1 MNLEL
6 LKKTL
11 WSIAL
16 LACFGLCFGFNNAA
30 SAQDLQFSQFHNA
43 PLYLNPAFAG
53 MHQGGRMTLNYR
65 NQWPSLDVNYV
76 TYAGGFDYYFPNI
89 RSSIGVIAK
98 VDEQSTGTTPY
109 KSTDVSFIY
118 AYMIPLSDRLTV
130 QPALQVGYVQK
141 NAGFVGLTFPDQFS
155 DRGFLGTPTEEDFA
169 RQQFGYVD
177 ISTGA
182 VLFGQNFWLGLSANH
197 INSPPDSFIGDENR
211 LPIKLSFHGGY
222 KVDFAGRYDD
232 RAKSITPS
240 FMYKRQGSFQQI
252 SLGAHGEYAPL
263 LYGLWYR
270 GFPIEQSTNN
280 FPKHDA
286 IVAMTGVK
294 FGGWALAYSYDW
306 SISEIAG
313 GRANSHEISLVY
325 TFGGKDD
332 VNCPNPF
339 SEPRYRGARYR

>member
-1 MNLEL
+1 MNIGL
-6 LKKTL
+6 LKKSL
-11 WSIAL
+11 WSLAL
-16 LACFGLCFGFNNAA
+16 LTCFVLCFGFSPTA

-65 NQWPSLDVNYV
+65 NQWPSLGVNYI

-89 RSSIGVIAK
+89 RSSIGIVAK
-98 VDEQSTGTTPY
+98 VDEQTTDLMSY
-109 KSTDVSFIY
+109 KTTDVSLIY

-141 NAGFVGLTFPDQFS
+141 SAGFIGLTYPDQFTN
-155 DRGFLGTPTEEDFA
+155 RGLTGLPTAESFA
-169 RQQFGYVD
+169 RNQLGYVD

-182 VLFGQNFWLGLSANH
+182 VLFGQNFWIGLSANH
-197 INSPPDSFIGDENR
+197 INSPPDSFIGDNNR
-211 LPIKLSFHGGY
+211 LPMKISLHGGY
-222 KVDFAGRYDD
+222 KIDFAGRYDD
-232 RAKSITPS
+232 RAKSITPN
-240 FMYKRQGSFQQI
+240 FMYKKQGSFQQI
-252 SLGAHGEYAPL
+252 TIGANGEYSPL

-286 IVAMTGVK
+286 VVAMMGVK

-306 SISEIAG
+306 SISEVAG
-313 GRANSHEISLVY
+313 AKANTHEISLVY
-325 TFGGKDD
+325 SFGGKDGVD
-332 VNCPNPF
+332 CPNPF
-339 SEPRYRGARYR
+339 SEPRFKGARYR